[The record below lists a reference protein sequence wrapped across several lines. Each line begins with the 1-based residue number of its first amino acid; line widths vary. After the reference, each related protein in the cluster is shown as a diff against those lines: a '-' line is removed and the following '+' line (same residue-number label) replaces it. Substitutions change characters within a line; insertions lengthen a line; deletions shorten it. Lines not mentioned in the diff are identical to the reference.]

1 MQISSRENKVSR
13 HLSSDFDSY
22 RPGRKMVYSEKVA
35 EFTDSVPCGA
45 PEGND
50 VGETAGALRQAPDG
64 GHRIMSAIRVLVLED
79 SLIIAM
85 EAEDILRLAGVES
98 IDIVG
103 SVEQARAAIAAETYD
118 FALLDVNL
126 GEGMSFG
133 FARHLLDI
141 GIPFGFVSGYSDTGD
156 FPPDLQQIPLL
167 VKPFDETAMREFL
180 QRLFPAVA

>member
-1 MQISSRENKVSR
+1 M
-13 HLSSDFDSY
+13 
-22 RPGRKMVYSEKVA
+22 VA
-35 EFTDSVPCGA
+35 EFTDDVPCGA

-50 VGETAGALRQAPDG
+50 VGETAGVLRQAPNE
-64 GHRIMSAIRVLVLED
+64 GHGIMRAIRVLVLED

-103 SVEQARAAIAAETYD
+103 SLEQARAAIGAQTYD

-133 FARHLLDI
+133 FARHLLDV
-141 GIPFGFVSGYSDTGD
+141 GIPFGFVSGYSDTQD
-156 FPPDLQQIPLL
+156 FPADLQHMPLL
-167 VKPFDETAMREFL
+167 VKPFDEKAMREFL
-180 QRLFPAVA
+180 QRLFPAAA

>member
-1 MQISSRENKVSR
+1 
-13 HLSSDFDSY
+13 
-22 RPGRKMVYSEKVA
+22 
-35 EFTDSVPCGA
+35 
-45 PEGND
+45 
-50 VGETAGALRQAPDG
+50 
-64 GHRIMSAIRVLVLED
+64 MSAIRVLVLED

-85 EAEDILRLAGVES
+85 EAEDMLRLAGVES

-103 SVEQARAAIAAETYD
+103 SVEQARAAIAAEAYD

-156 FPPDLQQIPLL
+156 FPPDLQHIPLL
-167 VKPFDETAMREFL
+167 VKPFDETAMRDFL
-180 QRLFPAVA
+180 LRLFPAVA

>member
-1 MQISSRENKVSR
+1 
-13 HLSSDFDSY
+13 
-22 RPGRKMVYSEKVA
+22 MVYSDMVA

-50 VGETAGALRQAPDG
+50 VGETAGALRQLPDG
-64 GHRIMSAIRVLVLED
+64 GQGIMSAIRVLVLED

-85 EAEDILRLAGVES
+85 EAEDMLRLASVEN

-103 SVEQARAAIAAETYD
+103 SVEQARAAIVAETYD

-133 FARHLLDI
+133 FARHLLDL

-156 FPPDLQQIPLL
+156 FPPDLQHIPLL

-180 QRLFPAVA
+180 LRLFPAVA

>member
-1 MQISSRENKVSR
+1 
-13 HLSSDFDSY
+13 
-22 RPGRKMVYSEKVA
+22 MVHSEMVA

-45 PEGND
+45 PEGIY
-50 VGETAGALRQAPDG
+50 VGETAGALRLPPDG
-64 GHRIMSAIRVLVLED
+64 GRAIMSAIRVLVLED

-85 EAEDILRLAGVES
+85 EAEDILRLAGVEN

-103 SVEQARAAIAAETYD
+103 SVEQARAAITAETYD

-133 FARHLLDI
+133 FARHLLDL

-156 FPPDLQQIPLL
+156 FPPDLQHIPLL
-167 VKPFDETAMREFL
+167 VKPFDETAMRQFL
-180 QRLFPAVA
+180 LRLFPAVA

>member
-1 MQISSRENKVSR
+1 
-13 HLSSDFDSY
+13 
-22 RPGRKMVYSEKVA
+22 MVHSEMVA

-45 PEGND
+45 PEGID
-50 VGETAGALRQAPDG
+50 VGETAGALRLPPDG
-64 GHRIMSAIRVLVLED
+64 GRAIMSAIRVLVLED

-85 EAEDILRLAGVES
+85 EAEDILRLASVEN

-103 SVEQARAAIAAETYD
+103 SVEQARAAITAETYD

-133 FARHLLDI
+133 FARHLLDL

-156 FPPDLQQIPLL
+156 FPPDLQHIPLL
-167 VKPFDETAMREFL
+167 VKPFDETAMRQFL
-180 QRLFPAVA
+180 LRLFPAVA